1 MTPLLSIAWEPEL
14 RGALTVI
21 IGLVALVGSTYLL
34 LGTNL
39 GARLGFLVAI
49 AGLFGWMAS
58 MGAIWWTYGIGLQGQ
73 LPSWQPADPFTIV
86 RDGRQ
91 LIDAEILDAPITAS
105 AEASFSEVAAGAS
118 DALVSEGW
126 QRLPDDD
133 QGRGQAIA
141 AADEIIQVEAELYS
155 AGEYEAVAV
164 FERGGE
170 RYPKIGDNV
179 DFLAFFHKPKY
190 AIVEIAPVIPQRV
203 EPGRAP
209 ARPVIDQSQPHQY
222 VIMVRDLGS
231 QRQPAALITIGSLI
245 IFLVSCWLLHRRDR
259 LVQANRSGQLV
270 PART

>member
-1 MTPLLSIAWEPEL
+1 MTALLSIAWEPEL

-21 IGLVALVGSTYLL
+21 IGTVALGGSVYLL

-58 MGAIWWTYGIGLQGQ
+58 MGAIWWAYGIGLQGQ
-73 LPSWQPADPFTIV
+73 LPSWQPSEPFAIV

-91 LIDAEILDAPITAS
+91 LIDAEVIEERVS
-105 AEASFSEVAAGAS
+105 VGAEASFTEVAAETSSAMVDG
-118 DALVSEGW
+118 GW
-126 QRLPDDD
+126 TRLAEDD

-141 AADEIIQVEAELYS
+141 AADEIIQVEAELYA
-155 AGEYEAVAV
+155 AGEYQAVAV

-170 RYPKIGDNV
+170 RYPKIGDEI
-179 DFLAFFHKPKY
+179 DFLAFLHKPKY
-190 AIVEIAPVIPQRV
+190 SVVEIAPVIPQRV

-209 ARPVIDQSQPHQY
+209 ARPVIDETQPHQY

-231 QRQPAALITIGSLI
+231 QRQPAAFITIGSTM
-245 IFLVSCWLLHRRDR
+245 IFLVSCWLLHRRDKVVR
-259 LVQANRSGQLV
+259 AHVSGQLA
-270 PART
+270 PAGA